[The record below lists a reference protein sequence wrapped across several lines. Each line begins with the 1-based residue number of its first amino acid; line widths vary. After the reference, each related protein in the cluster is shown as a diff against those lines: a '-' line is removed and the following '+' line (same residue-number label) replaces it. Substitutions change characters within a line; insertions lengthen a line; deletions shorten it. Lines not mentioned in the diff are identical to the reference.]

1 MSGASSSKGRRMR
14 RVVPHRGPPRTG
26 PAPRGSGAPVALQVL
41 ARGERWVVVDKP
53 SGLAVHQSALVRDRD
68 TVMRVARKQFGDEV
82 DPVHRLDRATSGCLL
97 LSLSRGE
104 TAALHAAH
112 VAGEKRYVAFV
123 RGRIASEG
131 PIRLDQPLGDGQGNP
146 KDAVTVITPIAGS
159 VDPRCSLVVATPLTG
174 RFH

>member
-41 ARGERWVVVDKP
+41 ARGDRWVVVDKP
-53 SGLAVHQSALVRDRD
+53 TGLAVHQSALVRDRD
-68 TVMRVARKQFGDEV
+68 TVMRVARRQFGDEV
-82 DPVHRLDRATSGCLL
+82 DPVHRLDKATSGCLL
-97 LSLSRGE
+97 LSLSRAH

-123 RGRIASEG
+123 RGLLRGRVAADG
-131 PIRLDQPLGDGQGNP
+131 PIRLDQPLNDDHGNP
-146 KDAVTVITPIAGS
+146 KSAVTLLTPIAGS
-159 VDPRCSLVVATPLTG
+159 VDPRSYL
-174 RFH
+174 